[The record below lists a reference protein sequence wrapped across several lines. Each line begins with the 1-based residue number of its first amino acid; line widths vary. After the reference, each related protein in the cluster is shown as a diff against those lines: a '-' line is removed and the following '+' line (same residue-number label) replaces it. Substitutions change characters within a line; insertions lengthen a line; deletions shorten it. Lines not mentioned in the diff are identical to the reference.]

1 MDLNTVK
8 DIRRPASRAE
18 LDDFQPG
25 DAWLAGGTWLFS
37 QPQPAVTRL
46 VDLSRLN
53 WGGPRLIPEGL
64 DIPATATISQLN
76 AFAGAAPWPAAPLF
90 GQCCAALLAS
100 FKIWTLATV
109 GGNLCMALPAGA
121 MISLAAA
128 LDARCLIWTPG
139 GGAREM
145 AVMDFVRG
153 PLDTALRPGEV
164 LRSILVPQA
173 ALAHRTAMRKISLS
187 RLGRSGAL
195 VVGTQAP
202 LSQGLEVTI
211 TASTPRPVRLSFT
224 AFPDAE
230 TLRDRLD
237 ATLPPSAYYDD
248 IHGRPDWRRH
258 VTCLLAEEV
267 RAELAG
273 GVRP

>member
-8 DIRRPASRAE
+8 DIRWPSRRPE
-18 LDDFQPG
+18 LDDFRPG

-37 QPQPAVTRL
+37 EPQPHVTRL
-46 VDLSRLN
+46 VDLSRMN
-53 WGGPRLIPEGL
+53 WGGPRLTPEGL
-64 DIPATATISQLN
+64 DIPATATITELN
-76 AFAGAAPWPAAPLF
+76 ACASAAPWPAAPLF

-100 FKIWTLATV
+100 FKIWNMATV
-109 GGNLCMALPAGA
+109 GGNLCLALPAGA
-121 MISLAAA
+121 MISLTAA
-128 LDARCLIWTPG
+128 LDARCHIWMPG
-139 GGAREM
+139 GSAREM

-164 LRSILVPQA
+164 LRSILVPHA
-173 ALAHRTAMRKISLS
+173 ALARRTAMRKISLS

-202 LSQGLEVTI
+202 LSQGLDVTI
-211 TASTPRPVRLSFT
+211 TASTPRPVRLAF
-224 AFPDAE
+224 AEFPDAE
-230 TLRDRLD
+230 ALRARLN
-237 ATLPPSAYYDD
+237 AALPPDAYYDD

-258 VTCLLAEEV
+258 VTGLLAEEV

-273 GVRP
+273 GIRP